1 MKAPDKFLLT
11 GVLLIGLAAPAF
23 ASDWDVAGKVLTG
36 IEGVRIVTGGKV
48 DPVGA
53 MIGLMQGQQPN
64 QQSRYAYA
72 RKEHSRRVWVPHYV
86 WKKEY
91 IPEHQEHSD
100 RYGTFLVV
108 GHFIRYRVENGG
120 HWATRNARDDGDY
133 RIEGNAGRDF
143 KR

>member
-1 MKAPDKFLLT
+1 MKGPDKFLLT

-36 IEGVRIVTGGKV
+36 VEGVRIVTGGKI
-48 DPVGA
+48 DPIGA
-53 MIGLMQGQQPN
+53 MIGFMRDPQPDQQN
-64 QQSRYAYA
+64 RYAYA

-91 IPEHQEHSD
+91 IPEHREYSE
-100 RYGTFLVV
+100 RYGRFIVE

-120 HWATRNARDDGDY
+120 HWVTRNARDDGDY